1 MEVRQWNGTKMY
13 EDIHGHMT
21 SRCLYTFRVT
31 SCRKQN
37 KIMAELSD
45 KSFIKIDQKF
55 GEAGSRNGRKQG
67 G

>member
-31 SCRKQN
+31 TCRQQN

-45 KSFIKIDQKF
+45 KGFIKID
-55 GEAGSRNGRKQG
+55 
-67 G
+67 